1 MKKEIPIAELMDVE
15 VFFFLFTEPLE
26 PFIITLS
33 YNHLPAEL
41 LF

>member
-15 VFFFLFTEPLE
+15 VFFLFTEPLE